1 MNSMR
6 NAVLRLFGVSL
17 LSLVLVWGAMGC
29 GGFDDD
35 DFAAGGS
42 GSVVITAFEPFLDTD
57 GSFYTS
63 LAHLLGR
70 KIGGTAELNLLS
82 EIQIQ
87 NKTSSRQTVFVQV
100 YIPGFSE
107 VGMHRVELGSKE
119 KQTVPSINVS
129 FDYAALY
136 DVTTPVSTSMQ
147 IGVYDGEKLIDF
159 QSIPI
164 FIQPLTRFR
173 WAIAD
178 GNDFQDMRPLAVV
191 YVTPEDR
198 GNEVQRLLT
207 EAAQHS
213 VKKAIIGYQGKTI
226 ESGLDQ
232 IQAVY
237 NAIKARG
244 MVYTNVPGSF
254 FDGAQYVKLPAQSL
268 RTNSAN
274 CIDGTF
280 VFASAFEAMGMES
293 SLVFMSGHAMVAVR
307 AMPGDDNTTV
317 YIETT
322 VVSSSTFLEAIES
335 GITTVRKRVAEKD
348 PLLLSIDVNVYRRA
362 GFTPVNL

>member
-1 MNSMR
+1 MNAMS
-6 NAVLRLFGVSL
+6 NAVLRVFGVSL
-17 LSLVLVWGAMGC
+17 MSLVLVLGAMGC

-35 DFAAGGS
+35 FSVGEN
-42 GSVVITAFEPFLDTD
+42 GSVVVAELDPFIDTD

-70 KIGGTAELNLLS
+70 KIGADAGFHLLNNTK
-82 EIQIQ
+82 IQ

-107 VGMHRVELGSKE
+107 VGMHRVELAAKE
-119 KQTVPSINVS
+119 TKTIPGINVS
-129 FDYAALY
+129 YDYAALY
-136 DVTTPVSTSMQ
+136 DVTTPVATSLQ
-147 IGVYDGEKLIDF
+147 VGVYDGEKLIDF
-159 QSIPI
+159 QSVPI

-173 WAIAD
+173 WMIAD
-178 GNDFQDMRPLAVV
+178 GNSYQDMRILSVV

-198 GNEVQRLLT
+198 GNEIQRLLT
-207 EAAQHS
+207 EAAQYSKH
-213 VKKAIIGYQGKTI
+213 KAIVGYQGNTV
-226 ESGLDQ
+226 EDGLDQ

-237 NAIKARG
+237 NAVKARG

-293 SLVFMSGHAMVAVR
+293 FLIFMSGHAMIAVR
-307 AMPGDDNTTV
+307 AMKGDDNSMV

-322 VVSSSTFLEAIES
+322 VVSSRSFAQAIEA
-335 GITTVRKRVAEKD
+335 GIEKVRERISEND
-348 PLLLSIDVNVYRRA
+348 QMLLSVDVNAFRKA
-362 GFTPVNL
+362 GFTPVNM